1 MPEHK
6 FKEDVLNI
14 LRLLSLK
21 GDLNQRDLSASLN
34 ISLGKTNYLIKSLI
48 KKNLI
53 KTKNFSTKKDK
64 LGKVR
69 YILSKK
75 GIKQKVHLTY
85 HFLKKK
91 ELEYMY
97 IKEEWDKLSRQM
109 EAEGKSLDDF
119 SGVSLGGKIEGDS
132 EK

>member
-1 MPEHK
+1 
-6 FKEDVLNI
+6 
-14 LRLLSLK
+14 
-21 GDLNQRDLSASLN
+21 
-34 ISLGKTNYLIKSLI
+34 
-48 KKNLI
+48 
-53 KTKNFSTKKDK
+53 

>member
-1 MPEHK
+1 
-6 FKEDVLNI
+6 

-53 KTKNFSTKKDK
+53 KTKNFSSNKGK

-91 ELEYMY
+91 ELEYTY
-97 IKEEWDKLSRQM
+97 IKEEWNKLSHQM
-109 EAEGKSLDDF
+109 KTEGVSFDDF
-119 SGVSLGGKIEGDS
+119 AAVSRETERKEDNGK
-132 EK
+132 